1 MDQRFIDRFVSIL
14 QLDVFSGH
22 RDGDLV
28 LGMDHPL
35 HKALPAFKRRRWRVT
50 EADLVDHEAVDLVA
64 AQVERAFIDR
74 VVDIAECDNILALD
88 ITEHRDLAAIFL
100 IKVGLGAANDDVRLN
115 ADLAQLG
122 DRLLGRLGL
131 RLTRRL
137 DVRQQRD
144 MDETDIF
151 LTNLER
157 VLPEC
162 FEEKQSLHVAHGA
175 ADFSD
180 EHIDIRIFFRDFV
193 DARLDLIG
201 HMRNELHRLAQILA
215 APLFADYRVE
225 DLTRGKVVHPR
236 QHAGGEALVV
246 TKVEVGFC
254 TIVEHIDLT
263 MLVRR
268 HGAWIDIE
276 IGIEFLHQ
284 HLEPAVFEQRADG
297 CCGKSF
303 AE

>member
-100 IKVGLGAANDDVRLN
+100 IKIGLGAANDDVWLN

-122 DRLLGRLGL
+122 DRLLRRLGL

-193 DARLDLIG
+193 NARLDLIG
-201 HMRNELHRLAQILA
+201 HMRNELHGLAQILA

-246 TKVEVGFC
+246 TKVEVGLR
-254 TIVEHIDLT
+254 TIVEHIDLAV
-263 MLVRR
+263 LVRR